1 MLRASCLHFKSFA
14 HRLTVKA
21 KTIKLGEENVAKYFH
36 AFEMSDYMLDRT
48 EGALSVQDII
58 STKLPPY
65 LTKSDPIFLKIAL
78 GENIIVDTL

>member
-21 KTIKLGEENVAKYFH
+21 KTIKFGEENVAKYFH

-65 LTKSDPIFLKIAL
+65 LTKSDPFFLKIAL